1 MFCFTQASKSLPSDT
16 LSASIAPA
24 IAALTT
30 GVVLAETLR
39 GATLTAERRE
49 TPENVDLAMRALL
62 AVVSC
67 SWSEAKEAARPAV
80 AAMAAMG
87 DGNGYG
93 NRGFIEN
100 CDGDDEILET
110 QSPPLVED
118 QLTKLSFR
126 KLWCFFFPV
135 PLRQWIRR

>member
-1 MFCFTQASKSLPSDT
+1 M
-16 LSASIAPA
+16 
-24 IAALTT
+24 

-49 TPENVDLAMRALL
+49 TPENVDLAKRALL

-87 DGNGYG
+87 MGMAMATEGLAGIATETN
-93 NRGFIEN
+93 EN
-100 CDGDDEILET
+100 PSDTIPRLC
-110 QSPPLVED
+110 
-118 QLTKLSFR
+118 
-126 KLWCFFFPV
+126 
-135 PLRQWIRR
+135 